1 VASGRRDAAPLR
13 WLASLGLALAAL
25 GAQRPAAAQTRPAPE
40 PIDAELLRDLDLL
53 SSGDY
58 QRDREVARRLR
69 FLERMR
75 MIERMKALEEQPP
88 AEATGTPARAPQKE
102 VR

>member
-1 VASGRRDAAPLR
+1 MASGRRDAAPLR
-13 WLASLGLALAAL
+13 WLAGLGLALATL
-25 GAQRPAAAQTRPAPE
+25 GAQRHAAAQTRPAPE

-53 SSGDY
+53 SSESY
-58 QRDREVARRLR
+58 QREREVGRRLR

-75 MIERMKALEEQPP
+75 MLERMKALEEQQPT
-88 AEATGTPARAPQKE
+88 ETTPARASEKKE